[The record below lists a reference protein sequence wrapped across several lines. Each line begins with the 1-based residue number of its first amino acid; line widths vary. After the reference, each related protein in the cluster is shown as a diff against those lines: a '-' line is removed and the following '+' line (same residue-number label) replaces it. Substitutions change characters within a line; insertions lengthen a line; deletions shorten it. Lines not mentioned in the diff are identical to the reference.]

1 MRLTKREKIL
11 IIVLLFTLAG
21 YLLFQYVI
29 TPQLAQLSS
38 LKANVENWKEKKQ
51 ALSVI
56 DDTIAKYDQQ
66 KEELDTKIQT
76 IGNSYFSSLD
86 MQEES
91 IIVLNDL
98 LLNTGLKD
106 ADISFDELADGNS
119 SANAGQSQASQ
130 SQASQSQTDQ
140 AQASQSQTGQAQTGP
155 IRVQNVQLSFEGSYQ
170 AVWNEL
176 RAIWNFKKAIHVD
189 SLSMSQS
196 DASTEP
202 LTGEIDLSF
211 YDLSKITDVSDAM
224 VKWSDSGQF
233 RQQDPFAALSGAV
246 FPGTRYTLDLNDENT
261 EKYVKFVDIEG
272 NWAESEIDDLG
283 RRHVIT
289 GDSANRFLPD
299 DPITRGEFIM
309 MLDKFYQWDAPDNTI
324 DLTQFS
330 DYSELGQSLT
340 AVEKAFYKGYMRGIF
355 IGYGDG
361 TLRPNAPTTYEE
373 FELVMRRIL
382 NQPDFKWDDTALA
395 IQQKTGYTSPG
406 LTDKTASMTRAEV
419 VYFLDS
425 QPQT

>member
-11 IIVLLFTLAG
+11 IILLLFTLAG
-21 YLLFQYVI
+21 YFLFQYVI
-29 TPQLAQLSS
+29 TPQLSQLSS
-38 LKANVENWKEKKQ
+38 LKANVEEWKGKKQ
-51 ALSVI
+51 ALSAI
-56 DDTIAKYDQQ
+56 DTTIAKYSQQ
-66 KEELDTKIQT
+66 KEDLDTNIQT
-76 IGNSYFSSLD
+76 IGNNYFTSLD

-106 ADISFDELADGNS
+106 TNISFAELTDGDS
-119 SANAGQSQASQ
+119 SANAN
-130 SQASQSQTDQ
+130 QSQTDQ
-140 AQASQSQTGQAQTGP
+140 SQAGQTQADQSQTGP

-170 AVWNEL
+170 ALWNGL
-176 RAIWNFKKAIHVD
+176 HAIWNFKKTIHINSISITQGD
-189 SLSMSQS
+189 EGTGLLS
-196 DASTEP
+196 
-202 LTGEIDLSF
+202 GELDLSF
-211 YDLSKITDVSDAM
+211 YDLSQITNISDSM
-224 VKWSDSGQF
+224 VEWSDSGQF
-233 RQQDPFAALSGAV
+233 RQQNPFQDLSGAV
-246 FPGTRYTLDLNDENT
+246 FPGTRYVLNVNDDNT
-261 EKYVKFVDIEG
+261 ETYVKFADIEG
-272 NWAESEIDDLG
+272 NWAEAEINDLG

-289 GDSANRFLPD
+289 GDSANRFSPD

-361 TLRPNAPTTYEE
+361 TLRPNAPTSYEE

-382 NQPDFKWDDTALA
+382 SQPDFKWDDTALA

-406 LTDKTASMTRAEV
+406 LTDKAASMTRAEV